1 MNSFVDLDR
10 TLSAQPARLGV
21 LLHRAD
27 VGRGREELYRNQLTE
42 LLDSLSEE
50 TKVASITAS
59 SAIEGVTVEPGRG
72 QKLALSADPPRFR
85 NRNEREFAGYRDAI
99 DEIVRVRGAE
109 ALSVPFILHVH
120 RQLFRHVDGGG
131 GHLKADQNLIVS
143 YEGGMRTILFEP
155 PPPER
160 TEFMLRDLVHRY
172 EGARTK
178 QAAHP
183 LVLLAAA
190 ILDFLAIHPFADGN
204 GRVARIL
211 TTHLL
216 LREGYGVPQ
225 YVSLEQRIFETKNSY
240 YDALRASQQGWL
252 EARHSPWPWIEYF
265 ATVLAEAYDAFEK
278 KVAAARSGKGIT
290 KQDRVREY
298 VLQHAPQTFT
308 IEDVRRSVLGVS
320 TETIRLVLARL
331 RKEGIVKP
339 VGFGRSA
346 AWERVSSA
354 QTAAAP

>member
-1 MNSFVDLDR
+1 MNSFVDLDL

-42 LLDSLSEE
+42 LLDSLAEE

-72 QKLALSADPPRFR
+72 QKLALSAEPPRFR

-99 DEIVRVRGAE
+99 DEIVRTRGAE
-109 ALSVPFILHVH
+109 ALSVTFILHVH
-120 RQLFRHVDGGG
+120 RQLFRHVDRDG
-131 GHLKADQNLIVS
+131 GHLKVDQNLIVS
-143 YEGGMRTILFEP
+143 YEGGTRRILFEP
-155 PPPER
+155 PPPEQ
-160 TEFMLRDLVHRY
+160 TEFMLTELVHRY
-172 EGARTK
+172 EDARK
-178 QAAHP
+178 NQAAHP
-183 LVLLAAA
+183 LVLLAAF

-225 YVSLEQRIFETKNSY
+225 YVSVEQRIFETKNSY
-240 YDALRASQQGWL
+240 YDALHASQQGWL
-252 EARHSPWPWIEYF
+252 EARHSLWPWVEYL

-278 KVAAARSGKGIT
+278 RVAAARSGNDLT
-290 KQDRVREY
+290 KQERVREY
-298 VLQHAPQTFT
+298 VLKHAPQPFT

-320 TETIRLVLARL
+320 TETIRLVLTRL
-331 RKEGIVKP
+331 RKDGIVKP

-346 AWERVSSA
+346 AWERASDA
-354 QTAAAP
+354 PTAAAT

>member
-1 MNSFVDLDR
+1 MNSFVDLDL

-27 VGRGREELYRNQLTE
+27 VGRGREELYRNLLTE
-42 LLDSLSEE
+42 LLDSLAEE

-59 SAIEGVTVEPGRG
+59 SAIEGVTVDPGRG
-72 QKLALSADPPRFR
+72 QKLALSAEPPRFR

-99 DEIVRVRGAE
+99 DEIVRTRGAE
-109 ALSVPFILHVH
+109 ALSVPFILHLH
-120 RQLFRHVDGGG
+120 RQLFRHVDGNG
-131 GHLKADQNLIVS
+131 GHLKGDQNFIVS
-143 YEGGMRTILFEP
+143 YEGGTRTILFEP
-155 PPPER
+155 PPPEQ
-160 TEFMLRDLVHRY
+160 TELMLTELVQRY
-172 EGARTK
+172 EDARKK
-178 QAAHP
+178 QLAHP
-183 LVLLAAA
+183 LVLLAAL

-225 YVSLEQRIFETKNSY
+225 YVSVEQRIFETKNSY
-240 YDALRASQQGWL
+240 YDALHASQRGWL
-252 EARHSPWPWIEYF
+252 EARHSPWPWIEYL
-265 ATVLAEAYDAFEK
+265 ATVLSEAYDAFEK
-278 KVAAARSGKGIT
+278 RVAAASSGKDLT
-290 KQDRVREY
+290 KQERVREY
-298 VLQHAPQTFT
+298 VLKHAPQRFT

-320 TETIRLVLARL
+320 TETIRLVVARL

-346 AWERVSSA
+346 AWERVSGA
-354 QTAAAP
+354 QTAAGT

>member
-1 MNSFVDLDR
+1 MNSFVDLDL

-21 LLHRAD
+21 LLHRTD
-27 VGRGREELYRNQLTE
+27 VGRGREELYRNQLAE
-42 LLDSLSEE
+42 LLDALAEE

-72 QKLALSADPPRFR
+72 QKLALSAEPPRFR

-99 DEIVRVRGAE
+99 DEIVRTRGAE

-120 RQLFRHVDGGG
+120 RQLFRHVDGDG
-131 GHLKADQNLIVS
+131 GHLKVHQNLIVS
-143 YEGGMRTILFEP
+143 YEGGRRTTLFEP
-155 PPPER
+155 PPPEQ
-160 TEFMLRDLVHRY
+160 TEFMLTELVHRY
-172 EGARTK
+172 EDARK
-178 QAAHP
+178 RQAAHP
-183 LVLLAAA
+183 LVLLAAF

-216 LREGYGVPQ
+216 LREGYGVPL
-225 YVSLEQRIFETKNSY
+225 YVSVEQRIYETKNSY
-240 YDALRASQQGWL
+240 YDALHASQQGWL
-252 EARHSPWPWIEYF
+252 EARHSPWPWVEYL
-265 ATVLAEAYDAFEK
+265 ATVLSEAYDVFEK
-278 KVAAARSGKGIT
+278 RVAAARSGKDLT
-290 KQDRVREY
+290 KQERVREY
-298 VLQHAPQTFT
+298 VLKHAPHPFT

-320 TETIRLVLARL
+320 TETIRLVLTRL

-346 AWERVSSA
+346 AWERL
-354 QTAAAP
+354 P

>member
-1 MNSFVDLDR
+1 MKSFVDLDH
-10 TLSAQPARLGV
+10 TVAAQPARVGV

-42 LLDSLSEE
+42 LLASLAEE

-59 SAIEGVTVEPGRG
+59 SAIEGVTVDPGRG
-72 QKLALSADPPRFR
+72 QKLALSPEPPRFR

-99 DEIVRVRGAE
+99 DEIMRARGAE

-120 RQLFRHVDGGG
+120 RQLFRHVDGNG
-131 GHLKADQNLIVS
+131 GHLKTDQNYIVS
-143 YEGGMRTILFEP
+143 YEGGARTILFEP
-155 PPPER
+155 PPPAQ
-160 TEFMLRDLVHRY
+160 TEFMLSELVHRY
-172 EGARTK
+172 EEARKK

-183 LVLLAAA
+183 LVLLGAF

-211 TTHLL
+211 TTQLL
-216 LREGYGVPQ
+216 LRDGYGVPR
-225 YVSLEQRIFETKNSY
+225 YVSVEQRIFETKNSY
-240 YDALRASQQGWL
+240 YDALRASQKGWH
-252 EARHSPWPWIEYF
+252 EARHSPWPWIEYL
-265 ATVLAEAYDAFEK
+265 ASVLAEAYDAFEQ
-278 KVAAARSGKGIT
+278 KVAAVRST
-290 KQDRVREY
+290 KALSKQERVRDY
-298 VLQHAPQTFT
+298 VLKHAPARFT

-320 TETIRLVLARL
+320 TETIRLVLGRL

-346 AWERVSSA
+346 AWERVS
-354 QTAAAP
+354 TTERAAAT